1 MSKKRKQ
8 KLTLWD
14 LGRIERTPVAQP
26 TGDAVPAGTLSQYRR
41 RLASEEEEARIA
53 AEHKQIV
60 QAEQATI
67 AERNSP
73 LTRAVAFFWS
83 QPLQEIRTN
92 LSDDVYDNGAKLV
105 PVDAFGEYETGPR
118 NAVEEHAAF
127 ADFNTALTSQGC
139 TLYRGGFVR
148 LQMYLESLAATRGVS
163 LSSVANY
170 KTALDRLVSLN
181 CFEGPHELEGYPPAA
196 KKVEQPEAVRQQ
208 VTYETLEA
216 VDESTK
222 AGRLQSQRISEEL
235 YFLERQPMVR
245 AFFDSL
251 ARNFGITVTHAD
263 AERCKAWFLRN
274 NKSFLNPNHFNECR
288 RWNARAGYWKNA
300 LTAVERVNDE
310 IEKVGLSTMTFD
322 ERRILSN
329 KKRAAQEEDR
339 AKFGHSQ

>member
-8 KLTLWD
+8 KLTIWD

-83 QPLQEIRTN
+83 QPLQDIRTN

-118 NAVEEHAAF
+118 NAVEEDAAF

-139 TLYRGGFVR
+139 TLYRGGFLR
-148 LQMYLESLAATRGVS
+148 LQGYLESLAAARGVS

-170 KTALDRLVSLN
+170 KTALDRLVSLD
-181 CFEGPHELEGYPPAA
+181 CFEGPHELEGYPPAT
-196 KKVEQPEAVRQQ
+196 KKVKQPEEPRRA
-208 VTYETLEA
+208 TMDDLLN
-216 VDESTK
+216 VDESTR
-222 AGRLQSQRISEEL
+222 AGRREAQRISEEL
-235 YFLERQPMVR
+235 YFIERQPMVR
-245 AFFDSL
+245 AWFASL
-251 ARNFGITVTHAD
+251 AKNFGIEVTHAD
-263 AERCKAWFLRN
+263 AERCKSWFERN
-274 NKSFLNPNHFNECR
+274 NKSFLNPHHFNECR
-288 RWNARAGYWKNA
+288 LWNARAGYWPDA
-300 LTAVERVNDE
+300 LTSVERVNDE
-310 IEKVGLSTMTFD
+310 IEKADLTRMGFD

>member
-8 KLTLWD
+8 KLTIWD

-26 TGDAVPAGTLSQYRR
+26 TGDAIPAGTLSQYRR

-60 QAEQATI
+60 QVDQATI

-139 TLYRGGFVR
+139 TLYRGGFLR
-148 LQMYLESLAATRGVS
+148 LQGYLESLAAARGVS

-170 KTALDRLVSLN
+170 KTALARLVSLN
-181 CFEGPHELEGYPPAA
+181 CFEGPHELEGYPPAT
-196 KKVEQPEAVRQQ
+196 KKVKQPEEPRRATMDDLLALGDSREDQRKVVDLGEQSWLEEWLPRATEWVTSLQKYFGFSPTPEDLRRVSDWIQ
-208 VTYETLEA
+208 RNGLHLKRNDPRTYEAARRWMCASGYWNPAICLTN
-216 VDESTK
+216 
-222 AGRLQSQRISEEL
+222 
-235 YFLERQPMVR
+235 LERFLV
-245 AFFDSL
+245 DYENL
-251 ARNFGITVTHAD
+251 DTARLTVHQRNDLNRREQQAREAD
-263 AERCKAWFLRN
+263 A
-274 NKSFLNPNHFNECR
+274 R
-288 RWNARAGYWKNA
+288 R
-300 LTAVERVNDE
+300 
-310 IEKVGLSTMTFD
+310 F
-322 ERRILSN
+322 
-329 KKRAAQEEDR
+329 Q
-339 AKFGHSQ
+339 